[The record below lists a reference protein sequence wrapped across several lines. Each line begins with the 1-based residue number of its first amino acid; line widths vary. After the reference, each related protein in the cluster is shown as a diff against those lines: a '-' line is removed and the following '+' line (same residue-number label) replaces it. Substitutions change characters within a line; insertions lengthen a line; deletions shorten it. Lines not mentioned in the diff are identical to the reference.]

1 MTDLEYKEREKE
13 RDKMDAEIRK
23 LLSESFFYDKKT
35 KYYEATLFLA
45 LGAIMAT
52 ILIKLT

>member
-1 MTDLEYKEREKE
+1 
-13 RDKMDAEIRK
+13 MDAEIRK